1 MPSATAARA
10 VLDASVVVRAGVD
23 ASPEARAW
31 TGRLGASLRG
41 YAPDLLWAEVASA
54 LRLYVASGRM
64 TKADGA
70 EILATAL
77 RLPIHLQST
86 SDAAPA
92 ALDIALTR
100 GLSAYDAFYCVLAE
114 SLDAPLVTAD
124 RRLAEAA
131 ARAELIA

>member
-1 MPSATAARA
+1 MQNATVDKA

-31 TGRLGASLRG
+31 TQRLGRSLRA
-41 YAPDLLWAEVASA
+41 YAPDHLWTEVASA
-54 LRLYVASGRM
+54 LRRYVADGRM
-64 TKADGA
+64 TRADGA

-77 RLPIHLQST
+77 LLPIHLQST
-86 SDAAPA
+86 RDAAPA
-92 ALDIALTR
+92 ALELALTR